1 MGKTTSIVLGLLT
14 VSLLVST
21 ITLGVL
27 YGQEKNNPNDSGI
40 CQTPECIKAANRI
53 LSSMDQDVDPCDD
66 FYRFSCSKWV
76 DEHIISETQSS
87 VSVFNDVRDLV
98 SKSLKTVLEK
108 ESVDGENDSIRKA
121 RNYYASCMDTSKIDE
136 LGLVPIRELIEQM
149 GGWPILGDSFSEA
162 ALEETLAKF
171 SSVYGVGAV
180 IGSYV
185 YSDSKDSN
193 TNIFTI
199 TEPSF
204 GLPSRDYYLDEKTS
218 EETIPAYKD
227 YIRNFINVMNPSV
240 DADATVL
247 ADKIV
252 NFETELAS
260 NTLTSAESRDEVAIY
275 NKLRLGEMNTNVGK
289 DFDWLN
295 YVKKV
300 MSVTDDFN
308 EVEDKTSKIV
318 KQDSRTAKKIDIT
331 GDTEVIMYATKYAEN
346 FTKIVS
352 DYQNDDSSFLQ
363 NYLVWRVM
371 KSRSTYMPKIL
382 RDARASYN
390 EKVSGTTAEEARW
403 LTCADISES
412 FFPMP
417 VGSLF
422 VESYFSE
429 ENKKATEVMVENVRE
444 SFLQNLDDIYWMDN
458 ETKQKAVTK
467 ANLIKKMIAY
477 PDYIIND
484 KSQMDKSYQGTEIK
498 TTEYFSNSQNL
509 QLLATK
515 WSLSKL
521 DDLVDKDEWISG
533 PAIVNAFYSPS
544 RNQIFFPAG
553 ILQPPFYDQ
562 YQPTAMNYGGIGMVI
577 GHEITHGF
585 DNSGSNYDG
594 YGNLVDWWSKDSRS
608 GFDKEAAKMAQQY
621 SSFYWDAA
629 GDNLDG
635 NLTLGE
641 NIADNGGIRES
652 FLAFKKWKKENIEE
666 KDIKLPGL
674 QNFSEEQL
682 FFLGF
687 SQVWC
692 GKYTKARAVQLLKT
706 DPHSPGEFRVK
717 IPGLNY
723 EEFGK
728 AYKCRKGID
737 FMYPEA
743 SETTRVW

>member
-1 MGKTTSIVLGLLT
+1 MGKASYLAFGLLT
-14 VSLLVST
+14 ISLLVST

-27 YGQEKNNPNDSGI
+27 YGKEKDNTQNNPKDSEL

-53 LSSMDQDVDPCDD
+53 LSSMDQAVDPCDD
-66 FYRFSCSKWV
+66 FYEFSCSKWV

-108 ESVDGENDSIRKA
+108 ESSIDENDSIKKA
-121 RNYYASCMDTSKIDE
+121 RNYYASCMDTKKIDE
-136 LGLVPIRELIEQM
+136 LGLEPIRQLIKQM
-149 GGWPILGDSFSEA
+149 GGWPILGDSFSPVP
-162 ALEETLAKF
+162 LDKTLAEF

-185 YSDSKDSN
+185 YSDSKNSSL
-193 TNIFTI
+193 NIFTI

-227 YIRNFINVMNPSV
+227 YIRNFINVMDQSV
-240 DADATVL
+240 DATTL

-252 NFETELAS
+252 DFETDLAS
-260 NTLTSAESRDEVAIY
+260 ITLSSAESRDEAAIY
-275 NKLRLGEMNTNVGK
+275 NKYRLGEMRSEVNN
-289 DFDWLN
+289 DFDWLK
-295 YVKKV
+295 YVQNV
-300 MSVTDDFN
+300 MSVTNDFN
-308 EVEDKTSKIV
+308 DGV
-318 KQDSRTAKKIDIT
+318 IDINE
-331 GDTEVIMYATKYAEN
+331 DTEVIMYAKKYGGN
-346 FTKIVS
+346 FTSTIL
-352 DYQNDDSSFLQ
+352 DYTSDDSSFLQ

-371 KSRSTYMPKIL
+371 KSRSSYMPKIL

-429 ENKKATEVMVENVRE
+429 ENKKATENMVENVRE
-444 SFLQNLDDIYWMDN
+444 SFLKNLDDIDWMDS
-458 ETKQKAVTK
+458 ETKAKAVEK
-467 ANLIKKMIAY
+467 ANLIRKMIAY
-477 PDYIIND
+477 PDYIVNN
-484 KSQMDKSYQGTEIK
+484 KEKMDLSYKGTEIEI
-498 TTEYFSNSQNL
+498 TEYFSNSQNL
-509 QLLATK
+509 QLLSNK

-521 DDLVDKDEWISG
+521 DDPVDKDEWISG

-594 YGNLVDWWSKDSRS
+594 YGNLIDWWSKDSRS

-652 FLAFKKWKKENIEE
+652 FLAFQKWKKENPGI

-728 AYKCRKGID
+728 AYKCTQGEDK
-737 FMYPEA
+737 MYPEA
-743 SETTRVW
+743 KDTTRVW